1 MPPSIRI
8 NANAASCKI
17 DSTLLSSMFA
27 TKGSSHVILS
37 SAVVDSK
44 SSSSPVDGNIN
55 TRVPVKINNTSAPFF
70 QDPANDD
77 ALKESQLF
85 RLRFE
90 PLVLLKSFSVR
101 LVAGIIIAGWE
112 RDDVK

>member
-1 MPPSIRI
+1 
-8 NANAASCKI
+8 
-17 DSTLLSSMFA
+17 MFA
-27 TKGSSHVILS
+27 TKGSSHVIL

-90 PLVLLKSFSVR
+90 PLVLLRSFSVR
-101 LVAGIIIAGWE
+101 LAGIIIAFGE

>member
-1 MPPSIRI
+1 
-8 NANAASCKI
+8 
-17 DSTLLSSMFA
+17 MFA

-90 PLVLLKSFSVR
+90 PLVLLRSSVR
-101 LVAGIIIAGWE
+101 LAGIIIAFGE

>member
-1 MPPSIRI
+1 
-8 NANAASCKI
+8 
-17 DSTLLSSMFA
+17 
-27 TKGSSHVILS
+27 
-37 SAVVDSK
+37 
-44 SSSSPVDGNIN
+44 
-55 TRVPVKINNTSAPFF
+55 VKINNTSAPFF

-90 PLVLLKSFSVR
+90 PLVLLRSSVR
-101 LVAGIIIAGWE
+101 LAGIIIAFGE